1 MRCWITLALLLL
13 TAVPQT
19 AHAKGRKHFL
29 KTVNNRG
36 VFDTLAERQPE
47 SFAQGTAEL
56 KFIVSKPR
64 AEPVCWFFNS
74 RRYASHFE
82 FAKDVLGEIR
92 QLRDFRQAAYFS
104 DKRRFIPGE
113 IVAHDKWLAPDGTR
127 GIYTLSFWPADTIG
141 VDQIALAYRLAS
153 KGLPFAELRYHPSG
167 VGQQRL
173 YAQQKARFSALG
185 IPVISTEE
193 LFRGRDCV
201 ALNAGEAIGRL
212 RILGRKKEKIPP
224 TFRDVVVYRFAPNDL
239 PHVAGVITEEP
250 QTPLSHINL
259 VARQN
264 KTPNAYMKNAS
275 QDPRVTAL
283 VGKLVRLRVTTEGVE
298 IEGVSD
304 ELAQAHW
311 ARLRPTKVQRP
322 KRSLV
327 SGKIKSLTKIHFK
340 ERHAFGAKTVG
351 VAELG
356 RVKPALGVPQGYGV
370 PFQLYHRF
378 MEELGFYESV
388 KALLADPKFKA
399 DAATRRSALKRLRKQ
414 IKKARVPPA
423 LAKKLEVM
431 HSRFPKG
438 RALRCRSS
446 ANSED
451 LVGFSG
457 AGLYS
462 SCTHRNDEG
471 SITKSIKQVWASLWT
486 FRAFEER
493 SFWRIDH
500 LRAAMGVLVHPNFD
514 EELANGVA
522 VSKNLLAPRWEGT
535 YVNVQRGELQQ
546 ITNPLEAQPEEF
558 VVTAIG
564 PFVRAPADPT
574 GNGRA
579 RETIYLRRSSLVAQ
593 GKTVLSAAQVLELDL
608 AVRAIHT
615 HFGRLY
621 RKDDDPDFALDVE
634 FKIDA
639 EGDLVFKQARPW
651 VD

>member
-1 MRCWITLALLLL
+1 MRCWITLTVVLLAAAPTQGL
-13 TAVPQT
+13 
-19 AHAKGRKHFL
+19 AKGRKHFL
-29 KTVNNRG
+29 KAVSDRN
-36 VFDTLAERQPE
+36 VFNTLAERQAE

-56 KFIVSKPR
+56 KFIVSKPKGK
-64 AEPVCWFFNS
+64 PVCWFFNS
-74 RRYASHFE
+74 RRYPSHFE

-104 DKRRFIPGE
+104 DTRRFIPGE
-113 IVAHDKWLAPDGTR
+113 IVAHDQWLGPDGKR
-127 GIYTLSFWPADTIG
+127 GLYTLSFWPADTIG
-141 VDQIALAYRLAS
+141 VDQIALTYRLVS
-153 KGLPFAELRYHPSG
+153 KGLPFAQLRYHPSG
-167 VGQQRL
+167 AGQQRL
-173 YAQQKARFSALG
+173 YAEQKSRFAALG

-201 ALNAGEAIGRL
+201 ALNSGEAIGRL
-212 RILGRKKEKIPP
+212 RILGRTKEKIPP

-264 KTPNAYMKNAS
+264 RTPNAYLKNAS
-275 QDPRVTAL
+275 QDPRITAL
-283 VGKLVRLRVTTEGVE
+283 VGKLVRLRVTTEGIE

-304 ELAQAHW
+304 AEAKAHW
-311 ARLRPTKVQRP
+311 TRVRPKKVQRP

-327 SGKIKSLTKIHFK
+327 TGKIKRLSKIRFK

-356 RVKPALGVPQGYGV
+356 RVPSALRVPQGYGV

-378 MEELGFYESV
+378 MEALGFYESV
-388 KALLADPKFKA
+388 KELLADPKFQA

-414 IKKARVPPA
+414 IKKSRVPPA
-423 LAKKLEVM
+423 LAKKLEAM
-431 HSRFPKG
+431 HARFPKG
-438 RALRCRSS
+438 QALRCRSS

-457 AGLYS
+457 AGLYNS
-462 SCTHRNDEG
+462 YTHRKHEG
-471 SITKSIKQVWASLWT
+471 AITKSIKQVWASLWT

-493 SFWRIDH
+493 AFWRIDH

-514 EELANGVA
+514 DERANGVA
-522 VSKNLLAPRWEGT
+522 VSKNLLAPKWEGT

-546 ITNPLEAQPEEF
+546 VTNPLDAQPEEF

-564 PFVRAPADPT
+564 PFVRAPLDPT

-579 RETIYLRRSSLVAQ
+579 RETIYLRRSSLVPR
-593 GKTVLSAAQVLELDL
+593 GKTVLSAEQVLELDL
-608 AVRAIHT
+608 ATRAIHK
-615 HFGRLY
+615 HFGRVY
-621 RKDDDPDFALDVE
+621 HKEDDPDFALDVE

-639 EGDLVFKQARPW
+639 AGDLVFKQARPW